1 MGRKLAGS
9 LMKEQGLVS
18 CQPLTLRYRHGSHE
32 LVAILRPLEGRL
44 AVTQLNQSMVT

>member
-18 CQPLTLRYRHGSHE
+18 CQPLTLP
-32 LVAILRPLEGRL
+32 VQAW
-44 AVTQLNQSMVT
+44 QS

>member
-32 LVAILRPLEGRL
+32 LVAILMDLPLYFQTP
-44 AVTQLNQSMVT
+44 VIT